1 MPCWSKVEIPLPGPI
16 DESNSLINAGKIRNE
31 NYEIR
36 IKSEMPLKNVQFCS
50 SSRKAK
56 ILTTDIHLVFRG
68 LKSESDAEIGQNGTF
83 FKGISVDI
91 HICIVTH
98 AIPNPFG
105 ITVFT
110 MIVLTVKKSVFV
122 VNGFIFTHPYPTVCT
137 VYILN
142 IFFLHEKI
150 DSAYFM
156 KNFYEI
162 SGLGL
167 CMGSP

>member
-1 MPCWSKVEIPLPGPI
+1 M
-16 DESNSLINAGKIRNE
+16 
-31 NYEIR
+31 
-36 IKSEMPLKNVQFCS
+36 KNVQFCS
-50 SSRKAK
+50 SSRTILQDSRIGQLSSCPQGRGAWTPRVNAK
-56 ILTTDIHLVFRG
+56 ILTTDAPQEMPLGCIHLVFRG

-83 FKGISVDI
+83 FKGLSVDI

-98 AIPNPFG
+98 AIPNTFG

-110 MIVLTVKKSVFV
+110 MIVLSVKKSVFV
-122 VNGFIFTHPYPTVCT
+122 VNGFIFTHPHPTVCT

-150 DSAYFM
+150 DSACFM

-167 CMGSP
+167 CIGSP